1 MFGLLNIFLSVLI
14 IQHAACL
21 PLPPCLLPVSCACA
35 PPAVLFRLPNA
46 NTQMLLKRAREDALA
61 KNSTNSSANNSNNS
75 KRSNNTGCPSPP
87 RGGMAHSSS
96 ATTIKAASKIV
107 VNTFHGSSM
116 LNGQQHDEKSKILTQ
131 NGLTKSAASALE
143 TSLYAS
149 LYAQPSQMPFQ
160 CLNSRIAS
168 GEHSSNYMGV
178 SLNKCVS
185 INHEGRQNDDDP
197 CGGKSDKSI

>member
-1 MFGLLNIFLSVLI
+1 MFLSALYVLMF
-14 IQHAACL
+14 QHDTRL
-21 PLPPCLLPVSCACA
+21 PLPLICCPFPVRVFPALL
-35 PPAVLFRLPNA
+35 FWLPNA

-61 KNSTNSSANNSNNS
+61 KNATNASGNSNIC
-75 KRSNNTGCPSPP
+75 KRSNNNSACPSPP
-87 RGGMAHSSS
+87 RGGLAHSSS
-96 ATTIKAASKIV
+96 ASTIKAASKIV

-160 CLNSRIAS
+160 CLNSRTTS
-168 GEHSSNYMGV
+168 GEHSGNYMGV

-197 CGGKSDKSI
+197 CGGE